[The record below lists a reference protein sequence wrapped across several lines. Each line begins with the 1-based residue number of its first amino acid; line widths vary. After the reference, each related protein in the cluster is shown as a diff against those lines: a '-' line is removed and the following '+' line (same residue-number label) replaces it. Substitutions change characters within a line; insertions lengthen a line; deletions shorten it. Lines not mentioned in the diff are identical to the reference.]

1 MIEGTDQLFFS
12 EDTQQLIMEY
22 MRTLFLTTSNA
33 STSGVKQNA
42 LFPNTFL
49 SDSFQSWRNIFL
61 IFRLSKYEYI
71 YDR

>member
-1 MIEGTDQLFFS
+1 MIEGTNQLFFN

-22 MRTLFLTTSNA
+22 MRTLFLTTYNE

-49 SDSFQSWRNIFL
+49 SDSFQASETF
-61 IFRLSKYEYI
+61 F
-71 YDR
+71 

>member
-1 MIEGTDQLFFS
+1 MIKGANQLFFN

-22 MRTLFLTTSNA
+22 MRTLLLTTSNE

-49 SDSFQSWRNIFL
+49 SNSLQFTETF
-61 IFRLSKYEYI
+61 F
-71 YDR
+71 

>member
-22 MRTLFLTTSNA
+22 MRTLLLAISNE

-49 SDSFQSWRNIFL
+49 SDSFQVGETF
-61 IFRLSKYEYI
+61 F
-71 YDR
+71 

>member
-1 MIEGTDQLFFS
+1 MIEETNQLLFN

-49 SDSFQSWRNIFL
+49 SDSFQVSETF
-61 IFRLSKYEYI
+61 F
-71 YDR
+71 

>member
-1 MIEGTDQLFFS
+1 MIEGTNRLFFN

-22 MRTLFLTTSNA
+22 MRTLFLTTSNE

-49 SDSFQSWRNIFL
+49 SDSFRVSETF
-61 IFRLSKYEYI
+61 F
-71 YDR
+71 

>member
-1 MIEGTDQLFFS
+1 MIEGTNQLFFN

-22 MRTLFLTTSNA
+22 MRTLFLTTSNE

-49 SDSFQSWRNIFL
+49 SNSFQVTETFFL
-61 IFRLSKYEYI
+61 DFSVIKLRISINY
-71 YDR
+71 

>member
-1 MIEGTDQLFFS
+1 MIEGTGQLFFS

-49 SDSFQSWRNIFL
+49 SDSFQVSETF
-61 IFRLSKYEYI
+61 F
-71 YDR
+71 